1 MESDAS
7 FEYSRPLQLG
17 KWIGK
22 RSQSKIMVDPIE
34 AWKAGN
40 AVEVESFSRQ
50 PWLATV
56 GIHALK
62 KYL

>member
-1 MESDAS
+1 MDREEISIKNHGRSNRGMEGR
-7 FEYSRPLQLG
+7 ER
-17 KWIGK
+17 IG
-22 RSQSKIMVDPIE
+22 
-34 AWKAGN
+34 

-62 KYL
+62 K